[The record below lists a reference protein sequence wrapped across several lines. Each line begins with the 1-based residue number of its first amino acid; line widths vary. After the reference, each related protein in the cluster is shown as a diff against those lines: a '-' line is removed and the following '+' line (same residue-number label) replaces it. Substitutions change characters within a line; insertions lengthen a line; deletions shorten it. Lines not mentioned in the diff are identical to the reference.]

1 MTEDQD
7 PAVDPA
13 HDGAQDHYFTARPA
27 SAAERRTIS
36 VRLAGREVE
45 VEVASGVFSP
55 GRLDLGTQVLLRTTP
70 PLDAVLAT
78 RAARA
83 DGGSDDGAAHVLDLG
98 CGWGPVALTMAL
110 EASDATVWAVDVNER
125 ALDLVR
131 RNAERLGLTNLRAVV
146 PDEVPGDVAFA
157 ALWSNPPIRVGKDV
171 LHAML
176 LHWLPRLAPGASA
189 HLVVQRNLGS
199 DSLQRWLAEA
209 LPPLLPGAV
218 VERAASAKGFRVLEV
233 VAPG

>member
-7 PAVDPA
+7 PAVDTA
-13 HDGAQDHYFTARPA
+13 QDGSHDHYFTARPA

-36 VRLAGREVE
+36 VRLAGRDVE

-70 PLDAVLAT
+70 PLDAVV
-78 RAARA
+78 AARA
-83 DGGSDDGAAHVLDLG
+83 GAGPAHVLDLG

-110 EASDATVWAVDVNER
+110 EAPDATVWAVDVNER

-131 RNAERLGLTNLRAVV
+131 RNAERLGLSNVRAVV
-146 PDEVPGDVAFA
+146 PDDVPDDVALA
-157 ALWSNPPIRVGKDV
+157 ALWSNPPIRVGKDA

-176 LHWLPRLAPGASA
+176 LRWLPRLAPGASA

-199 DSLQRWLAEA
+199 DSLQRWLGEA

>member
-7 PAVDPA
+7 PAVDA
-13 HDGAQDHYFTARPA
+13 ASDGSHDHYFTARPA
-27 SAAERRTIS
+27 SAAERSTIS
-36 VRLAGREVE
+36 VRLAGRDVQ

-70 PLDAVLAT
+70 PLDDVLA
-78 RAARA
+78 ARK
-83 DGGSDDGAAHVLDLG
+83 DTGPAHVLDLG

-110 EASDATVWAVDVNER
+110 EAPGATVWAVDVNER

-131 RNAERLGLTNLRAVV
+131 RNAERLGLTNVRAVV
-146 PDEVPGDVAFA
+146 PEDVPGDVAFA
-157 ALWSNPPIRVGKDV
+157 ALWSNPPIRVGKEV

-176 LHWLPRLAPGASA
+176 LRWLPRLAPGASA

-199 DSLQRWLAEA
+199 DSLQRWLADA

-233 VAPG
+233 VAPA